1 MLLVSNLFKHL
12 HNKNYLP
19 FLGCTTGVVRLVGG
33 GSVNQ
38 GRVEI
43 CVNNSWGT
51 VCDDYF
57 GINDARVIC
66 HQLGYPSG
74 LYYFA

>member
-12 HNKNYLP
+12 HNKNSLP
-19 FLGCTTGVVRLVGG
+19 FLGCTTGVVRLVDG

-51 VCDDYF
+51 VCDDIF

-66 HQLGYPSG
+66 RQLGYPSG
-74 LYYFA
+74 LYHFA